1 MDVAALHK
9 ITAKAPQVL
18 VRIAGFEFTRGEDRA
33 FHAAS
38 VGKMLTATLAF
49 QLAERGAFDL
59 DAPVTIDEVE
69 GLASGPVTARQLL
82 THTSGI
88 ADYFEGGVRKLAK
101 TQRNRRWTPN
111 ELLDFTRA
119 NQRPRSRPGE
129 RFAYSDNGYVL
140 LGRVIEEA
148 GGASLATQLHERI
161 FEPAGMSR
169 SCLLFHSSPGGGPAT
184 SAKALDIA
192 PLLIDGVDLSRAES
206 LSCDW
211 AGGGVV
217 TTLGDLLRFDSAW
230 HAGELLGE
238 ASRNAMGDIRHRFR
252 PGIHYGAGLM
262 QLRYE
267 GFMPLLRGLPR
278 LTGHLGVT
286 GAHLF
291 SGGGVQLAMN
301 FGDTAL
307 MRASFV
313 THIELLR
320 TVLSR
325 RR

>member
-1 MDVAALHK
+1 MDTAALHK

-18 VRIAGFEFTRGEDRA
+18 LRTPGFEFAKGEDRA

-49 QLAERGAFDL
+49 QLAERGALDL

-82 THTSGI
+82 THTGGI

-101 TQRNRRWTPN
+101 REPDRRWTPN
-111 ELLDFTRA
+111 ELLDFTRT
-119 NQRPRSRPGE
+119 NRQPRSRPGE
-129 RFAYSDNGYVL
+129 RFAYSDTGYVL
-140 LGRVIEEA
+140 LGRVIEETV
-148 GGASLATQLHERI
+148 GAPLASQLHERI
-161 FEPAGMSR
+161 LDPAGMSR
-169 SCLLFHSSPGGGPAT
+169 SCLLFHSSPGGGPAI
-184 SAKALDIA
+184 SAAALDIA

-217 TTLGDLLRFDSAW
+217 TTLDDLLRFDSAW
-230 HAGELLGE
+230 HAGELIGE
-238 ASRNAMGDIRHRFR
+238 ASRQAMGDIRHRFR

-291 SGGGVQLAMN
+291 SGDGVQLAMN
-301 FGDTAL
+301 FGDTRL
-307 MRASFV
+307 MRKSFV

-320 TVLSR
+320 KVLSSR
-325 RR
+325 R